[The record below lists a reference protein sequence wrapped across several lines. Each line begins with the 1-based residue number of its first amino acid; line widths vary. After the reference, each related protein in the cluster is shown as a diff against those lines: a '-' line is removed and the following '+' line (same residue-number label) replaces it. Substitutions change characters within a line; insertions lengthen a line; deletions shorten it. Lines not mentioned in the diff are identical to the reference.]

1 MVVSKLLTN
10 LDLWRVV
17 FISAWM
23 NHVFLI
29 ITFVVKDCTQ
39 NFGCVTRVSLSSNS
53 ILHTYK
59 YCDTTNSKTFHSFTV
74 FLLTFILTTKLK
86 AA

>member
-29 ITFVVKDCTQ
+29 ILLLLKIATK
-39 NFGCVTRVSLSSNS
+39 
-53 ILHTYK
+53 IL
-59 YCDTTNSKTFHSFTV
+59 C
-74 FLLTFILTTKLK
+74 
-86 AA
+86 A

>member
-1 MVVSKLLTN
+1 MKCFL
-10 LDLWRVV
+10 
-17 FISAWM
+17 
-23 NHVFLI
+23 NHS
-29 ITFVVKDCTQ
+29 FVVKDCNQ
-39 NFGCVTRVSLSSNS
+39 NFVCVTRVSLNSNS

-86 AA
+86 TA